1 MIQFVRDIPYK
12 GKYDVVVCGSGPGG
26 FSAALTLSRLGYK
39 VLIVEAMGCIGGYAT
54 SAMMGI
60 LLDLY
65 GKGGIPLELYKKLE
79 SLGKANMVDDKSYTY
94 DIESMKYVMEG
105 MLLDAGVNIVLYS
118 RITSVNKQDD
128 RITHIL
134 IDGPEA
140 FSVSADWFIDGTGS
154 GQIGF
159 LSGCTFDEGSEIDST
174 IVQPSSLQAL
184 VTHVPEDKWNSNI
197 HNREVKQKFRS
208 LIENAGHVPSYP
220 LPLLFKLV
228 FNEETCAFQIN
239 HEYNVLCS
247 DSFAI
252 SNATLHARREIFETE
267 RDLKK
272 IEGWERLNLVATADQ
287 IGMRDGRRIRGLYK
301 LTSDDGA
308 EGKCF
313 EDGVVP
319 CSFCFDIHAINK
331 KTADT
336 TIETIV
342 DKRIHPYEIP
352 LRSMISRDVKN
363 LFMVGRAI
371 SGDFEIHSS
380 YRVMGPAM
388 GTGEAVG
395 LAISI
400 ADKNKGNE
408 YIDGSKV
415 KMMMK
420 NRKYKLS

>member
-65 GKGGIPLELYKKLE
+65 GKGGIPLEIYKKLE

-154 GQIGF
+154 GQVGF
-159 LSGCTFDEGSEIDST
+159 LSGCTFDEGSESDST

-228 FNEETCAFQIN
+228 F
-239 HEYNVLCS
+239 
-247 DSFAI
+247 
-252 SNATLHARREIFETE
+252 
-267 RDLKK
+267 
-272 IEGWERLNLVATADQ
+272 
-287 IGMRDGRRIRGLYK
+287 
-301 LTSDDGA
+301 
-308 EGKCF
+308 
-313 EDGVVP
+313 
-319 CSFCFDIHAINK
+319 
-331 KTADT
+331 
-336 TIETIV
+336 
-342 DKRIHPYEIP
+342 
-352 LRSMISRDVKN
+352 MI
-363 LFMVGRAI
+363 L
-371 SGDFEIHSS
+371 DF
-380 YRVMGPAM
+380 
-388 GTGEAVG
+388 
-395 LAISI
+395 L
-400 ADKNKGNE
+400 
-408 YIDGSKV
+408 
-415 KMMMK
+415 
-420 NRKYKLS
+420 